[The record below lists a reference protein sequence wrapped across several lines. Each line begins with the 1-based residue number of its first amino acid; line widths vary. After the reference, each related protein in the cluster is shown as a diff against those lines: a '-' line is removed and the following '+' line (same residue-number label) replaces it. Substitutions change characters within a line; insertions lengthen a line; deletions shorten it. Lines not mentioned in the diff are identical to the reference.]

1 MLVANHHFKPQKR
14 VWWYSKQTLTNITNF
29 LPLAQ
34 GSRWG
39 YTIRD
44 CQQRNPMKN
53 PLIFTSKMIFLA
65 NPTNFASQTSGSP
78 ILAVQTCCPF
88 SERNLAATFFTKNAS
103 LISLNGEHRQQTEH
117 LIGRHVWIDRQK
129 DIKLE
134 RLIWKHLS
142 CWDDD
147 RLCIHH
153 IGCCQEAWNRHASTG
168 SDFCVQIGVSPP
180 SQ

>member
-1 MLVANHHFKPQKR
+1 MMIFKANPDK
-14 VWWYSKQTLTNITNF
+14 YITNF
-29 LPLAQ
+29 LRLAQ

-39 YTIRD
+39 YIIRD

-78 ILAVQTCCPF
+78 IFAVQTCCPF

-103 LISLNGEHRQQTEH
+103 LISLNGEHRQQTKH

-134 RLIWKHLS
+134 RLIWNIYPVGTMTDS
-142 CWDDD
+142 AF
-147 RLCIHH
+147 I
-153 IGCCQEAWNRHASTG
+153 I
-168 SDFCVQIGVSPP
+168 SDVAQKLGTVIW
-180 SQ
+180 